1 MRVRLNQ
8 GLDLALLV
16 LEVKFALEELVL
28 GLEGFR
34 QGVGLVEEDLPVDLV
49 VDVLDDESVGVV
61 DQPVGAE
68 VPVELLEGAE
78 PLGQVHAGLDYDL
91 RVVLEGVP
99 AEFDLLAAL
108 VVQHHFV
115 GSVLPVTSNRN
126 VVFSRFQHAG

>member
-16 LEVKFALEELVL
+16 LEVKLALEELVL

-34 QGVGLVEEDLPVDLV
+34 QDVGLVEEDLPVDLV

-61 DQPVGAE
+61 DQPVGAQIS
-68 VPVELLEGAE
+68 VELLEGAE
-78 PLGQVHAGLDYDL
+78 PLGQVHAGLDDDL

-99 AEFDLLAAL
+99 AEFNLLAAL

-115 GSVLPVTSNRN
+115 GSVLPVTSDGN
-126 VVFSRFQHAG
+126 VVLSRFQHAG